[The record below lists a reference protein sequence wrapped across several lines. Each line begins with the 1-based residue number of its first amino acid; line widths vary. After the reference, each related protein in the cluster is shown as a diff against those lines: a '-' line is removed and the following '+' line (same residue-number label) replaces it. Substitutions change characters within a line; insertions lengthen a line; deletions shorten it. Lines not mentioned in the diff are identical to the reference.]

1 VVKPLNFMTF
11 IKADALY
18 MLEKE
23 YGWKPYPQKHFESRF
38 TKFYEGYW
46 LPERFGYDTRRVQ
59 FSSLILTGQMSR
71 EEALEKISK
80 PAYDPSK
87 IDDEF
92 NYIATKLGISSDEL
106 RQYFDM
112 PKKFYWDY
120 KNQQNLFRLGARML
134 HMLGVEKVKKRK
146 K

>member
-1 VVKPLNFMTF
+1 
-11 IKADALY
+11 
-18 MLEKE
+18 
-23 YGWKPYPQKHFESRF
+23 
-38 TKFYEGYW
+38 
-46 LPERFGYDTRRVQ
+46 
-59 FSSLILTGQMSR
+59 MSR

-80 PAYDPSK
+80 PAYDQAK

-106 RQYFDM
+106 RQYFNM

-134 HMLGVEKVKKRK
+134 HLLGVEKVKKRK